1 MSVNSF
7 VDNNNRKVTILLDED
22 IGYYRFEVLAFLFST
37 IGDLLNEC
45 YEDLQK
51 IFGKDVEIITFECNG
66 EIYPFDYMIGNITD
80 GSSDLELR
88 ANFPNNPFVRM
99 NNVSI
104 LQRNMKECINA
115 SQVNMDPSV
124 RPRFNEG
131 EHPTP
136 RTPTTGD
143 FANLL
148 DELKN
153 DFKQI
158 SFNLKD
164 LAAVLKLDQK
174 FYDHGKIENQRRVIQ
189 NNLDTVRYCAPM
201 MVNLTKLKIPIG
213 GTNGKLQVIDV
224 T

>member
-51 IFGKDVEIITFECNG
+51 IFGKDVEILTFEYNG

-115 SQVNMDPSV
+115 SQVNMDP
-124 RPRFNEG
+124 R
-131 EHPTP
+131 
-136 RTPTTGD
+136 
-143 FANLL
+143 
-148 DELKN
+148 
-153 DFKQI
+153 
-158 SFNLKD
+158 
-164 LAAVLKLDQK
+164 
-174 FYDHGKIENQRRVIQ
+174 
-189 NNLDTVRYCAPM
+189 
-201 MVNLTKLKIPIG
+201 
-213 GTNGKLQVIDV
+213 
-224 T
+224 